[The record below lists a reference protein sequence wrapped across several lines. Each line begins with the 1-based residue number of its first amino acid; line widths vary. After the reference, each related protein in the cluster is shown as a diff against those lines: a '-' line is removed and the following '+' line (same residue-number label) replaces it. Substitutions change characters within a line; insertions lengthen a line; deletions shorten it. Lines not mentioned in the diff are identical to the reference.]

1 MNFLN
6 DNFISE
12 GIVLVFK
19 WFFDFVGDYAVVLI
33 ILTILIKLITLPLDL
48 KQRSSTRK
56 MSMISAEVQSIQKR
70 YANNP
75 DQMNKKVNELY
86 KERGV
91 SPMAGCWPMLV
102 SMVLLFAFYGAL
114 RVVAS
119 EQTISIYLRAMHD
132 GAENVTL
139 PGMLWIRNIFQADN
153 GMTAVLPKA
162 NEFLSFVQQNANYI
176 TPGAMKTLVDGGLIS
191 LSGGTMQ
198 IGAEYEAVRAAILTA
213 NGCMEG
219 GKELFNNGWFVLPVL
234 SAGMLFLQQKLSE
247 KLGGTPT
254 TTENQPGGKMMMYMF
269 PVFSIMICLSSSAMF
284 ALYWVM
290 SSVLAIALTVGTSL
304 YYKHKDKHKEIT
316 AENFRK

>member
-19 WFFDFVGDYAVVLI
+19 WFFNFLGDYAVVLI
-33 ILTILIKLITLPLDL
+33 ILTIIIKLITLPLDL

-102 SMVLLFAFYGAL
+102 SMVLLFAFFGAL
-114 RVVAS
+114 RVIAS
-119 EQTISIYLRAMHD
+119 EQTISIYLRALQD
-132 GAENVTL
+132 GAENVKL
-139 PGMLWIRNIFQADN
+139 PSMLWVKNMFQADN
-153 GMTAVLPKA
+153 GMTSVLPKA
-162 NEFLSFVQQNANYI
+162 DVFLSFIQQNANYI
-176 TPGAMKTLVDGGLIS
+176 TPGAMKSLVDGGLLN
-191 LSGGTMQ
+191 LSSGTMQ
-198 IGAEYEAVRAAILTA
+198 IGAQYETVRAAILTA

-219 GKELFNNGWFVLPVL
+219 GKEIFNNGWFVFPIL
-234 SAGMLFLQQKLSE
+234 SAGLLFLQQKLTE
-247 KLGGTPT
+247 KLGGAPAAQMD
-254 TTENQPGGKMMMYMF
+254 NQQSKMMMYMF
-269 PVFSIMICLSSSAMF
+269 PLISVMICLSSNAMF

-304 YYKHKDKHKEIT
+304 YYKHKDKNKEIT